1 VTTRHQREFESHWRM
16 GFGGLSLL
24 VLLFLPGQ
32 TALAG
37 HKVAAAYRSF
47 AGLGALFAPD
57 TAIEDGAHD
66 RARWG

>member
-1 VTTRHQREFESHWRM
+1 M